1 MNINEFI
8 GKKIKEFR
16 TKKNI
21 TQEELGEF
29 LNTTS
34 QTVSRYESGKLKT
47 NQDILYKLAEYFKV
61 SVNDFFP
68 PIENGVYNLLGDK
81 LYDEQKSITE
91 LSILTNIKVED
102 IQRIYSG
109 EEKLPKPSIL
119 IKIARTLKS
128 DPYIYLASSGYIC
141 DETYDDNQLYDTG
154 IRYLL
159 TENERQVLCN
169 FLSDYWNK
177 KDNNHK
183 FTSTEI
189 YDNIFSEDKESFS
202 LQEVRNI
209 MAHNNKFTHENV
221 ITQLLETITSH
232 QKNILSSKSSDSEKD
247 TIDISDLSDKDK
259 EQIEYMIDLMRKN
272 SQNKGDKDNEN

>member
-8 GKKIKEFR
+8 GKKIKELR

-91 LSILTNIKVED
+91 LSILTDIKVED

-109 EEKLPKPSIL
+109 EEKLPKPSVL

-128 DPYIYLASSGYIC
+128 DPYIYLASSGYVC
-141 DETYDDNQLYDTG
+141 DKTYDDNKLYDTG

-159 TENERQVLCN
+159 TESERQVLCN
-169 FLSDYWNK
+169 FLSHYWNQK
-177 KDNNHK
+177 ENNHK
-183 FTSTEI
+183 FTTAEI

-209 MAHNNKFTHENV
+209 IAHDNNINYNKVLAKLINSINHY
-221 ITQLLETITSH
+221 
-232 QKNILSSKSSDSEKD
+232 NINFKSKIYIPNNEDK
-247 TIDISDLSDKDK
+247 IDISDLSEKDKD
-259 EQIEYMIDLMRKN
+259 QIKYMIDLMRKN
-272 SQNKGDKDNEN
+272 NQNKGDKDNEN